1 MAKQRIMGKKRFLV
15 WLLAIFALFSVSA
28 SAAVIHG
35 TLYDISLDKVTDAI
49 VEINTEPK
57 QQYVV
62 KNTTYFFSAPAGDY
76 QITAKKYSGTEVVE
90 SAEENIT
97 VKSEGDFILD
107 LILFPSF
114 EEEEEILAE
123 SDFDIETGLV
133 AEETSYGWVAAVLIA
148 VIAFFLIL
156 RMKGKEIIRSR
167 ERLEKEA
174 REEAGDLKNVVA
186 FIKKE
191 GGRATQKDIRQQ
203 FPQSEAK
210 ISLVLT
216 ELEDKGLIKKI
227 KKGRGNIIILKR

>member
-1 MAKQRIMGKKRFLV
+1 MGKKRLLV
-15 WLLAIFALFSVSA
+15 WILAILALFSVSA
-28 SAAVIHG
+28 SAAVIYG
-35 TLYDISLDKVTDAI
+35 TLYDISLEKANDTI

-57 QQYVV
+57 QQYVA
-62 KNTTYFFSAPAGDY
+62 KNSTYFFSVPTGDY

-90 SAEENIT
+90 SAEENIS
-97 VKSEGDFILD
+97 VKSDGDFILD

-123 SDFDIETGLV
+123 ADFDIETGLV
-133 AEETSYGWVAAVLIA
+133 AEETSYWWVAAVLIT

-156 RMKGKEIIRSR
+156 RMKGKEISISR

-174 REEAGDLKNVVA
+174 REEAEDLKKVVA

-210 ISLVLT
+210 ISLILT
-216 ELEDKGLIKKI
+216 ELEDNGIIKKI